1 MKTKIIYIS
10 GNEIF
15 DMHDVRAAFEEVR
28 RVLSLGDDTILFG
41 VPVDSDDAFATKT
54 PAADIIPSESDDT
67 PVEIAADIIPETTPE
82 TVEIIPESDDVEPD
96 IEPQPENEI
105 IPEPAVENDSDIE
118 IEIAPEIED
127 TDSVENTTHET
138 TDDAESDSVVPILSI
153 LASGNASD
161 DETPD
166 TQDKDTIDESE
177 FVDIEPDY
185 DEPQVAPEYDEPQTT
200 SMDADDDDAPIN
212 IVVETTTITEQ
223 DDMGDVTTIE
233 TTTVSVD
240 DFITNEVPGEKTIE
254 DLLESTSPLYADF
267 DENGEIPA
275 DTDITEVPD
284 VATSDDNTIDPDD
297 ATLEKLATE
306 MVSQLAETTPAPKTT
321 TTVQKQGGRL
331 GKFKNVIGLSS
342 KRSSGDSG
350 FMADLFGW
358 AGVAANDDSFAMPDF
373 FPTKK

>member
-28 RVLSLGDDTILFG
+28 RVLSLGDDTVLFG

-67 PVEIAADIIPETTPE
+67 PVEIAADIIPEITPE
-82 TVEIIPESDDVEPD
+82 PVEITPELGDTEPD
-96 IEPQPENEI
+96 IESQPENEI

-118 IEIAPEIED
+118 IDIVPEIEE
-127 TDSVENTTHET
+127 TDSVEITTPET
-138 TDDAESDSVVPILSI
+138 ADDAEPDSVVPILSI
-153 LASGNASD
+153 LASGTASD
-161 DETPD
+161 DETQD
-166 TQDKDTIDESE
+166 TQNEEIIDESE
-177 FVDIEPDY
+177 FVDVEPDY
-185 DEPQVAPEYDEPQTT
+185 DEPQVAPEYDEPQTI
-200 SMDADDDDAPIN
+200 SVDADDDDAPIN

-223 DDMGDVTTIE
+223 DDMGDITTIE
-233 TTTVSVD
+233 KTTVSVD
-240 DFITNEVPGEKTIE
+240 DFITNEVPSEKTIE

-275 DTDITEVPD
+275 DTDTTEVPD
-284 VATSDDNTIDPDD
+284 VAPPDANTTDPDD

-306 MVSQLAETTPAPKTT
+306 MVSQLAETTPAPKST
-321 TTVQKQGGRL
+321 TTVQKQGRL